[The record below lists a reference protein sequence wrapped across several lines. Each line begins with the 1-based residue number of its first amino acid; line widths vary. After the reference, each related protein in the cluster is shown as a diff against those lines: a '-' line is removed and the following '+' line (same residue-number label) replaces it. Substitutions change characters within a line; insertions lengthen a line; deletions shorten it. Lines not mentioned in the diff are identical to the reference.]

1 MKVVGIREVNQ
12 NILNSFS
19 CGNEELDRFF
29 KRNALAN
36 DQNGYGKTFVLI
48 NEKDILGFFTL
59 CSSSIKFDEYPN
71 KENEK
76 LPKYPIPCI
85 KIARLA
91 VNKKYQHQ
99 GYGKELL
106 KQAFL
111 RVLSVSTTIGVRLIA
126 VDAKKSA
133 ISFYTKYGFSPL
145 ENNKNSYYLLID
157 TLLKAFK

>member
-12 NILNSFS
+12 HILDSFS

-29 KRNALAN
+29 KRNALVN
-36 DQNGYGKTFVLI
+36 DQNGYGKTYVLI
-48 NEKDILGFFTL
+48 DEKDVLGFFTL
-59 CSSSIKFDEYPN
+59 CSSSIKYDEYPN

-76 LPKYPIPCI
+76 IPKYPIPCI

-99 GYGKELL
+99 GYGRELI

-111 RVLSVSTTIGVRLIA
+111 RVSSVSNTIGVRLIV
-126 VDAKKSA
+126 VDAKESA
-133 ISFYTKYGFSPL
+133 ISFYKKYGFLPL
-145 ENNKNSYYLLID
+145 EDNKNSYFLLVD
-157 TLLKAFK
+157 TLLKAVN

>member
-1 MKVVGIREVNQ
+1 MKIVGIREVNQ
-12 NILNSFS
+12 NTLNSFS

-36 DQNGYGKTFVLI
+36 DHNGYGKTFVLI

-59 CSSSIKFDEYPN
+59 CSFSIKFDEYPN
-71 KENEK
+71 KENKK

-99 GYGKELL
+99 GYGKELI

-111 RVLSVSTTIGVRLIA
+111 RVLSVSNTIGVRFV
-126 VDAKKSA
+126 VDAKESA
-133 ISFYTKYGFSPL
+133 ISFYTKYGFMPL
-145 ENNKNSYYLLID
+145 ESNKCSYYLLLD
-157 TLLKAFK
+157 TLSKAIK